1 MLLRITKINS
11 ATLMIQDEQNKE
23 EQKLV
28 ILYQA
33 LHMTVIFED
42 NFLLNLGSRRTLLNY
57 RDDLLDKINFKRRIL
72 GRIK

>member
-1 MLLRITKINS
+1 MT
-11 ATLMIQDEQNKE
+11 QDEQNKE

-33 LHMTVIFED
+33 LHMSVIYED
-42 NFLLNLGSRRTLLNY
+42 NFLLNLGSRRNLLNY

>member
-1 MLLRITKINS
+1 MT
-11 ATLMIQDEQNKE
+11 QDEQTRE
-23 EQKLV
+23 EQKLA

-33 LHMTVIFED
+33 LHMTVIYED
-42 NFLLNLGSRRTLLNY
+42 NFLLNLGSQRILLIY

>member
-1 MLLRITKINS
+1 MT
-11 ATLMIQDEQNKE
+11 QDEQAKE
-23 EQKLV
+23 EYKLA

-33 LHMTVIFED
+33 LHMTVIYED
-42 NFLLNLGSRRTLLNY
+42 NFLLNLGSRRTLLIY